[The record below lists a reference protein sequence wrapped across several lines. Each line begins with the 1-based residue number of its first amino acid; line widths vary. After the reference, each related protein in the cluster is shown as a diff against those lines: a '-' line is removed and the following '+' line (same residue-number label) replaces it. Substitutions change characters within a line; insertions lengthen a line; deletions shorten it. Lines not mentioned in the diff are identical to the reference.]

1 MNQAAPPRAPDPLVE
16 ALPELRNFSLVLGGP
31 LYQLL
36 RKARLDDDVTDHLR
50 QRILWIC
57 AIIWLPLVVLCALN
71 GTLLGGIQI
80 PFLVDVETHARLLIG
95 VPLMILAEYFV
106 HLRIRGVV
114 AQFVERGLIPP
125 EATERFRAAISG
137 AMKWRNSVAAELAL
151 LVIVLTAGYYLRAT
165 LFALD
170 VSTWYA
176 TASPEGATLTLPG
189 YWFTWVS
196 TPLTQFL
203 ILRWLFRLAIWGR
216 FLWQVSRIDLELI
229 PTHPDR
235 NCGLG
240 FLGGSAYAFSPLL
253 ASLSAMVAGLVASR
267 IFHNVPAASLAD
279 FKVEIVVLVGLGI
292 VLVLGP
298 LTVFAPQILA
308 AKRRG
313 LREYGA
319 FAADYTRDFHRR
331 WLCSA
336 DHDAE
341 LLLGT
346 GDIQSLA
353 DLGNAFSVIKEI
365 KAVPFSRDMLLQLVW
380 ATLVPFAP
388 LVFTMIPLDELLDRI
403 IGAVF

>member
-1 MNQAAPPRAPDPLVE
+1 MEKDLPPRVPDPIL
-16 ALPELRNFSLVLGGP
+16 ASSPELKDFSLVLGGP

-36 RKARLDDDVTDHLR
+36 RKAHLDDDIVDHLR
-50 QRILWIC
+50 RRILWIC
-57 AIIWLPLVVLCALN
+57 AIIWLPLLGLCVLN

-80 PFLVDVETHARLLIG
+80 PFLVDVETHARLLVA

-106 HLRIRGVV
+106 HLRIRGIV
-114 AQFVERGLIPP
+114 AQFVERKLVPP
-125 EATERFRAAISG
+125 AALDQFRAAIVG
-137 AMKWRNSVAAELAL
+137 AMKWRNSIVAELL
-151 LVIVLTAGYYLRAT
+151 LLGIVLTLGHYLRTNFLT
-165 LFALD
+165 LK

-176 TASPEGATLTLPG
+176 TITPDGAMLTLPG

-196 TPLTQFL
+196 TPFTQFL
-203 ILRWLFRLAIWGR
+203 IIRWLYRLAIWGR
-216 FLWQVSRIDLELI
+216 FLWQVSRIELDLI

-267 IFHNVPAASLAD
+267 IFHDIPKASLAD
-279 FKVEIVVLVGLGI
+279 FKVEIVILVGLGI

-319 FAADYTRDFHRR
+319 FAADYTREFHRR
-331 WLCSA
+331 WLCCA

-341 LLLGT
+341 PLLGT

-353 DLGNAFSVIKEI
+353 DLGNAYAVIKEI
-365 KAVPFSRDMLLQLVW
+365 KAVPFNRDMLLQLVW